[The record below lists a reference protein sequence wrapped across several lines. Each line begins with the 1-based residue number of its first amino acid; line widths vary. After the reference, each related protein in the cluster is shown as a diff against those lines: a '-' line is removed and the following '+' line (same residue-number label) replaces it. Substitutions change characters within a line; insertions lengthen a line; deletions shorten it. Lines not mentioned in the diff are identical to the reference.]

1 MLLRQ
6 GEEGRPRFL
15 LETDAPYMPPSNLG
29 PNSALGMTSKQKF
42 PFNHSGTL
50 PWTAEFIAKIFNGGA
65 DKVEEGTEGWD
76 TVKVLQVA
84 RENCRKVYRI

>member
-1 MLLRQ
+1 MLSRQ
-6 GEEGRPRFL
+6 GEAQPRFL

-50 PWTAEFIAKIFNGGA
+50 PWTAEFIAKILNEGA
-65 DKVEEGTEGWD
+65 GAKEDAAEWD
-76 TVKVLQVA
+76 TIKVLQAA